1 MIDAGSAAISRFPSC
16 HRAVPNHRL
25 KQARA
30 LKSQV
35 VEDRRP
41 DEAQSDVVPGS
52 PPARMTLVPNGLRTP
67 VFANPGHD
75 STWRVNA
82 SPRSTPC
89 GAAARG

>member
-67 VFANPGHD
+67 VFANPG
-75 STWRVNA
+75 TTVR
-82 SPRSTPC
+82 
-89 GAAARG
+89 GA